1 MEVGSTATSRA
12 LARATLHSTSYC
24 APWRP
29 SACAAPTTS
38 VEANTLLP
46 KALPAPV
53 SGTSVALSIT
63 LKLTATPA
71 VGVAGLHVLIPL
83 SFMTQNSGFSA
94 QVSYPAA
101 QAVL

>member
-1 MEVGSTATSRA
+1 M
-12 LARATLHSTSYC
+12 
-24 APWRP
+24 
-29 SACAAPTTS
+29 
-38 VEANTLLP
+38 
-46 KALPAPV
+46 
-53 SGTSVALSIT
+53 ALSIT

-83 SFMTQNSGFSA
+83 SFMTQNSGFRA